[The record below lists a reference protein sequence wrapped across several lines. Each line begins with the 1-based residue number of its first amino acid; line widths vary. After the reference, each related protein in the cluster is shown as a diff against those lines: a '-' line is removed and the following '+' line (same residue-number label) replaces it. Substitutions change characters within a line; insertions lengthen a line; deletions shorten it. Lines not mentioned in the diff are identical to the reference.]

1 MQEPRKLTFDD
12 FQRDFLAY
20 KQLEQDLK
28 TALYAIHPFGEEG
41 EEPTHYIVLFA
52 DLSAGDIEYSICDQ
66 NMMELRL
73 IAQVPK
79 AVMMK
84 ATALYEQVIQ
94 WSKGEADYPHSSFVV
109 NFDHESPVLPEEDKL
124 KENLDNREDSA
135 RELIDQFTN
144 GKT

>member
-1 MQEPRKLTFDD
+1 MQEPRKFTFDD
-12 FQRDFLAY
+12 FQRDFITY

-28 TALYAIHPFGEEG
+28 TALYAIHPIGEEG

-52 DLSAGDIEYSICDQ
+52 DLVAGDVEYSICDQ

-79 AVMMK
+79 SVMMK
-84 ATALYEQVIQ
+84 AAALYEQVVQ
-94 WSKGEADYPHSSFVV
+94 WSKGEAEYPHSNYVPNLGV
-109 NFDHESPVLPEEDKL
+109 DAPELPEEETL
-124 KENLDNREDSA
+124 KENLDDRESSA
-135 RELIDQFTN
+135 REVIEQFTN